1 MENYIEHLVKG
12 KIEAKDKGMRF
23 LAIVLPIVI
32 TVLCFLFALPF
43 IILLPVLF
51 LSFYLW
57 NSVDR
62 EYEYLY
68 LSGSF
73 TVDCI
78 IHRGKRKQM
87 IEISPEEIL
96 EIQPFRTEREE
107 GWKRDG
113 LSILHVEGLG
123 MHKHYAILFQKQGK
137 KQVLVFDG
145 KDSLLK
151 EMKLQARGKF
161 QEGV

>member
-1 MENYIEHLVKG
+1 M
-12 KIEAKDKGMRF
+12 DQ
-23 LAIVLPIVI
+23 
-32 TVLCFLFALPF
+32 
-43 IILLPVLF
+43 
-51 LSFYLW
+51 
-57 NSVDR
+57 
-62 EYEYLY
+62 
-68 LSGSF
+68 
-73 TVDCI
+73 I

-96 EIQPFRTEREE
+96 EIQPFRPEREE

-113 LSILHVEGLG
+113 LSILHVEGSG
-123 MHKHYAILFQKQGK
+123 MNKHYAILFQKQGK